1 MFWRSLRNTFVF
13 TVVSMALIVVLGK
26 VLANI
31 LVADFRGKWLVRFL
45 VLLPW
50 TTPVALSA
58 VAWLWML
65 DSVSARSTGCCAT
78 WACSTTTSTGW
89 AGRTWPWRR

>member
-1 MFWRSLRNTFVF
+1 MV
-13 TVVSMALIVVLGK
+13 LIVVLGK

-58 VAWLWML
+58 IAWLWML
-65 DSVSARSTGCCAT
+65 DSVFSPDRLGAAQRSGLIERQHR
-78 WACSTTTSTGW
+78 TGW